1 MFRRTNRIPSY
12 YYRLTGTSTQ
22 PKQISRI
29 PLGRCSAA
37 FISTDFW
44 LQTSA
49 SKLSSVGGFRRL
61 SIHVAGLSDPDCMS
75 RESASLR
82 LGLPNAELI
91 GLRPKRL
98 VMRARTPT
106 DIRELVVVAGEY

>member
-1 MFRRTNRIPSY
+1 
-12 YYRLTGTSTQ
+12 
-22 PKQISRI
+22 
-29 PLGRCSAA
+29 
-37 FISTDFW
+37 
-44 LQTSA
+44 
-49 SKLSSVGGFRRL
+49 
-61 SIHVAGLSDPDCMS
+61 MS